1 MSVRLAAGRTGE
13 VIEPSAGRTEPIVG
27 HDVRIVIITGL
38 SGAGKSNAI
47 HVFEDLGH
55 FCVDN
60 LPPALLPRFAE
71 LVLRSEGRVDRIAI
85 VVDIRSGA
93 FFDDLEAAL
102 RYLDDLGMRY
112 QILFLDASDEALV
125 RRFKE
130 TRRMHPLAPD
140 GSLLDGIHAERER
153 LRFVRERS
161 HRILDTSDM
170 SVHALREELRQLFQS
185 PSTAVGIKITVESFG
200 YKHGVPIDVD
210 LVFDVRFLPNPHYV
224 PRLQPNTG
232 LDPEVR
238 VFVLQ
243 SPQAIAFRDR
253 LFDMVE
259 FLLPHFVAEGRSHV
273 TIAIGCTG
281 GQHRSVAMAEIL
293 ADHLRARGYESRPR
307 HRDIDRR

>member
-1 MSVRLAAGRTGE
+1 MMTPPSASRAEPVAGR
-13 VIEPSAGRTEPIVG
+13 
-27 HDVRIVIITGL
+27 DVHIVIITGL

-47 HVFEDLGH
+47 HVFEDLGY

-60 LPPALLPRFAE
+60 LPPVLLPRFAE
-71 LVLRSEGRVDRIAI
+71 LVLRSEGRVGRIAI

-102 RYLDDLGMRY
+102 RYLDDLQLKV
-112 QILFLDASDEALV
+112 QILFLDASDESLV

-130 TRRMHPLAPD
+130 TRRVHPLAPG
-140 GSLLDGIHAERER
+140 GSLLEGIHAERER
-153 LRFVRERS
+153 LQFVRERS

-170 SVHALREELRQLFQS
+170 SVRGLREELRQLF
-185 PSTAVGIKITVESFG
+185 PTDAADAGIKITVESFG

-224 PRLQPNTG
+224 PRLQPHTG
-232 LDPEVR
+232 LDSEVR
-238 VFVLQ
+238 EYVLQ
-243 SPQAIAFRDR
+243 WPQAQAFRDK

-259 FLLPHFVAEGRSHV
+259 FLLPHFVEEGKSHL

-281 GQHRSVAMAEIL
+281 GQHRSVVLAEAL